1 MYRKS
6 MSRGHARKNFHSGTD
21 VKSRNFV
28 TGLRGGIR
36 L

>member
-6 MSRGHARKNFHSGTD
+6 MSRGHAKRNFRSGTD
-21 VKSRNFV
+21 VKSRNF
-28 TGLRGGIR
+28 TIGMRGGIR